1 MTAPSRRMEAQQVK
15 ASERGLAPW
24 PGGCPEAEFPAW
36 IRCDAVARVD
46 SWPASLTHRRTLSAR
61 PHPPGATHDD
71 PLETVK
77 ETRATAVAEEI
88 RDRRDRRRS
97 TAGPVRE
104 RSAPLRR
111 AVRDREAV
119 RRAHHGGSSSR
130 GRRAARQGHGRRVRG
145 VPRCPVDRHPLA
157 YTREALDGLQ
167 AAIDTRTAGRFDAA
181 SEERAA
187 LATGTF
193 GAGRVWGSNVL
204 AGPRLLH
211 SVAGVPTQRSD
222 AIYAQYPVLTLPSAG
237 ASVAENIT
245 LAEFAS
251 STAGSVTLARYGR
264 WTDLSKESMIG
275 ADAGAITA
283 MHRIGIA
290 KDLDKALIGLVNTA
304 AGGAVA
310 FTADV
315 PAAIRKAMAGVID
328 ATAAADVSEV
338 TILVNPADASLLQ
351 SVTPVGGET
360 IGEAFQDFSGALV
373 YPSSAVP
380 TGFMLV
386 AP

>member
-1 MTAPSRRMEAQQVK
+1 MKT
-15 ASERGLAPW
+15 
-24 PGGCPEAEFPAW
+24 
-36 IRCDAVARVD
+36 
-46 SWPASLTHRRTLSAR
+46 
-61 PHPPGATHDD
+61 

-77 ETRATAVAEEI
+77 ETRAAAVAEMTRIAETGVKHKRELSENESNRYDEQYEVVKQCDERI
-88 RDRRDRRRS
+88 QQLKGAEEREQATVAAFAQFRG
-97 TAGPVRE
+97 GPVE
-104 RSAPLRR
+104 
-111 AVRDREAV
+111 
-119 RRAHHGGSSSR
+119 
-130 GRRAARQGHGRRVRG
+130 
-145 VPRCPVDRHPLA
+145 RHPLA

-167 AAIDTRTAGRFDAA
+167 AAIDTRTAGRFEAA

-187 LATGTF
+187 LATSTY
-193 GAGRVWGSNVL
+193 GAPRVWGSNVL

-211 SVAGVPTQRSD
+211 QVAGVPTQASD
-222 AIYAQYPVLTLPSAG
+222 AIYAQFPVLTLPSAG

-275 ADAGAITA
+275 TDAGAITS

-290 KDLDKALIGLVNTA
+290 KDLDNALIGLVNTA

-328 ATAAADVSEV
+328 ATAASSVEEV
-338 TILVNPADASLLQ
+338 VVLTHPDNAALLQ

-360 IGEAFQDFSGALV
+360 IGERFQDFSGSLV
-373 YPSSAVP
+373 YASSAVP

-386 AP
+386 ANLKAGCRYFQAQGVATETDTNIKTGTFSVATSVISGYGLGLAGGAFAKVDVVTP